1 MLNLHQEGE
10 ENLSSYL
17 GNVQNVENSST
28 CPAEMK
34 DRHEEE
40 GNLENQ
46 SDFITCPA
54 AAHTKEQHLQS
65 TKVQRQNHC
74 PSAQPHKTL
83 TAEKNLWLWFLHK

>member
-1 MLNLHQEGE
+1 MLNLHQEDE

-17 GNVQNVENSST
+17 GNVHNVENSSA

-34 DRHEEE
+34 DRQEEE

-54 AAHTKEQHLQS
+54 AAHTKEQHIQS
-65 TKVQRQNHC
+65 
-74 PSAQPHKTL
+74 
-83 TAEKNLWLWFLHK
+83 LHKSPPAKPLAECSATQNPDS